1 MTHYNTYTIFY
12 RPSSAQGNAIGHVRP
27 SVFTRSRRSFLTMN
41 ASYDVTYCWLC
52 RVLCAKQSVRP
63 RVRFCRLF
71 PSFAFPCLFA
81 SSLFPFCFPSLLS
94 LLSSSSPL
102 PLFFSPPLFSLSLSP
117 ILAFHLLTIIFPFS
131 SPLFFGNCWDRVRYA
146 AGFAAAPRCLG

>member
-1 MTHYNTYTIFY
+1 MLATTWRIVGCVEFY
-12 RPSSAQGNAIGHVRP
+12 VLSSRCDLEWG
-27 SVFTRSRRSFLTMN
+27 
-41 ASYDVTYCWLC
+41 
-52 RVLCAKQSVRP
+52 
-63 RVRFCRLF
+63 FCRLF

-131 SPLFFGNCWDRVRYA
+131 SPLFFGNCWGRVRYA
-146 AGFAAAPRCLG
+146 AGFAAAPRCLGWCSTLWIKKTRHETLAHNFTTYQPIFKILSLLDWVKHL